1 MFPGHLDLKPLEKA
15 GPLIPAQM
23 HFSLDSKN
31 PAPLHTQVESLVRKL
46 IEDPAYKKGKLL
58 PPEAQMAA
66 ELGIS
71 RNTVRAAISR
81 LVQEGLL
88 DRKAGVGTRVI
99 KQSISTK
106 LKDWASFTGE
116 MQEKGI
122 AVQTF
127 SLEVGMVAA
136 DDDVFRELGV
146 TKSKKGDR
154 LLRMA
159 RVRGYDGIAS
169 VYSISW
175 FHPRTALAVDDDFS
189 TPLYELIRRKSS
201 MIAEF
206 SREEIRATVADED
219 LADRLSCE
227 VGLPVLERIRV
238 VEDAG
243 NRKLEYNLNYYRG
256 DRFTYSIN
264 IQRSRE

>member
-1 MFPGHLDLKPLEKA
+1 M
-15 GPLIPAQM
+15 Q
-23 HFSLDSKN
+23 FSLDSKN
-31 PAPLHTQVESLVRKL
+31 PAPLHSQVEALVRKL
-46 IEDPAYKKGKLL
+46 IGDPAYQKGKML
-58 PPEAQMAA
+58 PPEAQLAA

-116 MQEKGI
+116 MHEKGI
-122 AVQTF
+122 QVQTF
-127 SLEVGMVAA
+127 SLEVGLVAA
-136 DDDVFRELGV
+136 DDAVFHELGV
-146 TKSKKGDR
+146 TRSKKVDR

-159 RVRGYDGIAS
+159 RVRGYDDIAS

-175 FHPRTALAVDDDFS
+175 FHPRTGLAAGDDFS
-189 TPLYELIRRKSS
+189 TPLYELIRKKSS
-201 MIAEF
+201 MIAET
-206 SREEIRATVADED
+206 SREEIRAVVAGDD
-219 LADRLSCE
+219 LANRLSCE
-227 VGLPVLERIRV
+227 AGLPILERRRV
-238 VEDAG
+238 VEDSG

>member
-1 MFPGHLDLKPLEKA
+1 M
-15 GPLIPAQM
+15 Q
-23 HFSLDSKN
+23 FSLDSKN
-31 PAPLHTQVESLVRKL
+31 PAPLHTQVELLVRRM
-46 IEDPAYKKGKLL
+46 IEDPLYQKGELL

-66 ELGIS
+66 QLGIS

-88 DRKAGVGTRVI
+88 ERKAGVGTRVV

-116 MQEKGI
+116 MLEKGI
-122 AVQTF
+122 VVQTF
-127 SLEVGMVAA
+127 SLEAA
-136 DDDVFRELGV
+136 MIAPEEEVFRELGITPGGKV
-146 TKSKKGDR
+146 KR

-175 FHPRTALAVDDDFS
+175 FHPRANLAVDDNFS
-189 TPLYELIRRKSS
+189 TPLYELIRGKSS
-201 MIAEF
+201 VVAEN
-206 SREEIRATVADED
+206 SREEIRAIVADAD
-219 LADRLSCE
+219 LADRLGTE
-227 VGLPVLERIRV
+227 AGLPILERRRV

-243 NRKLEYNLNYYRG
+243 GRRLEYNLNYYRG

-264 IQRSRE
+264 IHRSRE